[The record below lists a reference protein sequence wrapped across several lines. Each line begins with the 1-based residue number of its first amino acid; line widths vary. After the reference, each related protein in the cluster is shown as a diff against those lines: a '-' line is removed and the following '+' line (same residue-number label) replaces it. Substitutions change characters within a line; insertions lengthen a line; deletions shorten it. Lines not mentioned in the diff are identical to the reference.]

1 MKLNQIIAISKIL
14 SDRKVPDDVEKFLS
28 YEHYSKSKDAFIK
41 YGDMDLIHFIRSHIK
56 DSKRVWDD
64 MSDKSDKLAEIK
76 KYWRTND
83 GTKKNDRAVN
93 KRKPLECKRFSR

>member
-1 MKLNQIIAISKIL
+1 MKLNQIVGISKIL

-56 DSKRVWDD
+56 DKRQVWDD

-76 KYWRTND
+76 KI
-83 GTKKNDRAVN
+83 
-93 KRKPLECKRFSR
+93 LEE